1 MGKKRMLAAVTAAA
15 VLALTGCSSG
25 GSDSGG
31 GSDGGSNSA
40 GVKTAEQRVADFT
53 AHTEPMP
60 ITEPVKLP
68 SKPMT
73 FVFMQCVQTVCKEIG
88 DGLQQAS
95 DAIGAKLVRITHQDT
110 PETVQQAAVNAL
122 QQNPTAVFFSGDPTE
137 WFSAQLDEMKAKGIP
152 VVGWS
157 LDGGFTP
164 DKVSANLLN
173 QDDYYFIGV
182 LEADWVVAKTGGKGT
197 SLLLNVPSY
206 PVLATAGKGY
216 AEEMKRVCPDCKV
229 ETADFTVDDIV
240 SGNVATAAVAA
251 LQRAPDTKYI
261 VGTFGGLITQQLAQ
275 AVQGAGFTDVKAISA
290 SGTSANYQLIKDGQ
304 LQEADLALPSSYLAW
319 RTIDVTLRLL
329 AGQDVNQS
337 ADKPA
342 SANIE
347 GHPDLRAGGVP
358 QEFVTKDQITGD
370 VTSVDQL
377 WTPVENYQDAFKKLW
392 GVS

>member
-1 MGKKRMLAAVTAAA
+1 MGSKRMLAAVTAAA
-15 VLALTGCSSG
+15 VLALTACSSG
-25 GSDSGG
+25 GSGGAGG
-31 GSDGGSNSA
+31 GGGDSA
-40 GVKTAEQRVADFT
+40 GLKTAETRVADFT
-53 AHTEPMP
+53 AHTTPME
-60 ITEPVKLP
+60 ITDPVKVP
-68 SKPMT
+68 DKPMT

-88 DGLQQAS
+88 DGLETAS
-95 DAIGAKLVRITHQDT
+95 AAIGAKLIRITHQDT

-157 LDGGFTP
+157 LEGGFTP

-216 AEEMKRVCPDCKV
+216 TEEMARVCPDCKV

-251 LQRAPDTKYI
+251 LQRNPDTKYI

-275 AVQGAGFTDVKAISA
+275 AVKGAGFTDVKAISA
-290 SGTSANYQLIKDGQ
+290 SGTAANYQLIKDGE
-304 LQEADLALPSSYLAW
+304 LEEADLALPSSYLAW
-319 RTIDVTLRLL
+319 RTVDVTLRLL

-337 ADKPA
+337 ATKPA
-342 SANIE
+342 SADIP

-358 QEFVTKDQITGD
+358 QEFITKDQITGD